1 MTPRRWIGCLILCAL
16 LATSTFAQED
26 FEKLS
31 LPADTVVAVVNE
43 KPIYARTL
51 DIESNLAYT
60 LLTIKQNN
68 ENFYEILLG
77 TEEGYDFLVRYKT
90 IVLYKLID
98 SFLLIEIAKSYGINY
113 DDADLLQYVNTFIKD
128 ILTSNQLTEEEFE
141 NYIITQG
148 FDSLADYKEH
158 LAFQRKV
165 TLTNIQLMD
174 KIIAAVPVSDAE
186 LDAYIKSNPL
196 PTDETASVNISHILL
211 QKEDNVNAVLS
222 SIQAIGFDKT
232 AEIYSRDDLTKNN
245 GGNLGWLEKGAFPQF
260 DVAFDHKVGDV
271 LGPIQTQLGYHL
283 IRIND
288 FSGSQSGQ
296 IPYREEA
303 KNLLS
308 LEKKVDLW
316 EKWLTEEFPRIKQT
330 YPIEIYF

>member
-1 MTPRRWIGCLILCAL
+1 MTVRRWIGGLILSVFL
-16 LATSTFAQED
+16 ITIGYAQKD
-26 FEKLS
+26 YGKLS
-31 LPADTVVAVVNE
+31 LPSDTVVAKVNG
-43 KPIYARTL
+43 KPIYAKTL
-51 DIESNLAYT
+51 DIESNLTYT

-77 TEEGYDFLVRYKT
+77 TEEGFDFLVKYKT

-98 SFLLIEIAKSYGINY
+98 SYLLIEIAKSSGIHY
-113 DDADLLQYVNTFIKD
+113 DDVDMLRYVNTYIKD
-128 ILTSNQLTEEEFE
+128 ILDRNQLTEAEFE
-141 NYIITQG
+141 NYIVTQG

-186 LDAYIKSNPL
+186 VDAYIKSHPL
-196 PTDETASVNISHILL
+196 PADETASVNISHILL
-211 QKEDNVNAVLS
+211 QKEDNVNLVLS
-222 SIQAIGFDKT
+222 SVQTIGFEKT
-232 AEIYSRDDLTKNN
+232 AELYSRDDLTKHN

-260 DVAFDHKVGDV
+260 DVAFGYQVGDV

-288 FSGSQSGQ
+288 FSGTRTGQS
-296 IPYREEA
+296 PYREEA

-308 LEKKVDLW
+308 LEKKVELW
-316 EKWLTEEFPRIKQT
+316 EKWLTEEFPRIKAN
-330 YPIEIYF
+330 YSIEIYY

>member
-1 MTPRRWIGCLILCAL
+1 MTPRRWIGWLILCVL
-16 LATSTFAQED
+16 LAASTFAQKD

-31 LPADTVVAVVNE
+31 LPSDAVVAKVNE
-43 KPIYARTL
+43 RPIYAKTL
-51 DIESNLAYT
+51 DIESNLAFT

-77 TEEGYDFLVRYKT
+77 TEEGYDFLVKYKT

-98 SFLLIEIAKSYGINY
+98 SYLLIEIAKSYGINY
-113 DDADLLQYVNTFIKD
+113 LDAELLQYVNTFIRD
-128 ILTSNQLTEEEFE
+128 ILSGNQLTEGEFE

-148 FDSLADYKEH
+148 FDSLSDYKEH

-174 KIIAAVPVSDAE
+174 KIIAAVPVSEAE
-186 LDAYIKSNPL
+186 VDSYIRNNPL
-196 PTDETASVNISHILL
+196 PADDSASVNISHILL
-211 QKEDNVNAVLS
+211 QKEDSVNTVLS
-222 SIQAIGFDKT
+222 SIQAVGFDKA
-232 AEIYSRDDLTKNN
+232 AEVYSRDDLTKNN

-260 DVAFDHKVGDV
+260 DVAFNHKVGDV
-271 LGPIQTQLGYHL
+271 LGPIQTQLGYHI

-288 FSGSQSGQ
+288 FSGSQYGQ
-296 IPYREEA
+296 LPYREEA